1 MSSIEILGFFHDATL
16 AASHA
21 AIDVAGG
28 EAALVDP
35 VLDFEP
41 ADGL

>member
-1 MSSIEILGFFHDATL
+1 MSSIEILDFFHDAALT
-16 AASHA
+16 ASHA
-21 AIDVAGG
+21 AIDAARG